1 MEKGI
6 SIMDIFIICYKGKY
20 VGYVNSIHKAMGFA
34 EKLLKDNN
42 ETLYE
47 IRKRYNKNGYME
59 FALVQS
65 KTSSVRIERVPG
77 IS

>member
-1 MEKGI
+1 
-6 SIMDIFIICYKGKY
+6 MDIFIICYKGEY
-20 VGYVNSIHKAMGFA
+20 VGYVDSVHKAMRFA

-47 IRKRYNKNGYME
+47 IRKRYNENGCME

-65 KTSSVRIERVPG
+65 MKTSIRIDRVPS